1 MEIVSLLEISEWLW
15 KHFKPQKILLAV
27 EDSSDD
33 QLLLCEEMQFVK
45 FKYELA
51 STGEEAMGLLRK
63 TKFNAALIDINLP
76 GMSGVS
82 LAEKIRDKYPKT
94 RIFFM
99 TGSSCVDMKP
109 STLLRVIRKPITAK
123 VLNELVI

>member
-1 MEIVSLLEISEWLW
+1 MEIVSFLEISEWLW
-15 KHFKPQKILLAV
+15 KHLKPKKVLLAV

-33 QLLLCEEMQFVK
+33 KILLCEEMQFVN

-76 GMSGVS
+76 GMNGFS
-82 LAEKIRDKYPKT
+82 LAEKIGDKYPKT

-99 TGSSCVDMKP
+99 TGSSYVDMKP
-109 STLLRVIRKPITAK
+109 STLLRIIRKPITAK
-123 VLNELVI
+123 VLKELVI